1 MLASALTGHVALFRD
16 YTFWASAYLLEPCH
30 QHLLRHGDS
39 YGLGRELLPRNIAVP
54 LCKLAARLGMRPF
67 MEYATSYA

>member
-1 MLASALTGHVALFRD
+1 MSTCNDAVALFRD

-30 QHLLRHGDS
+30 LNMLKRGE
-39 YGLGRELLPRNIAVP
+39 YGLGRQVLPRNIAIP
-54 LCKLAARLGMRPF
+54 LHRVADKLGMKPF